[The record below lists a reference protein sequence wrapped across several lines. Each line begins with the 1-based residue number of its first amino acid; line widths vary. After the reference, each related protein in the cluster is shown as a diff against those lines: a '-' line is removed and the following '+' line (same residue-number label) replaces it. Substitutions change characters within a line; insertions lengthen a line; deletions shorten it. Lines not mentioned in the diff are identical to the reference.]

1 MNDSGSIF
9 LKQGGPKDH
18 NDSRLNLGL
27 TFSTEKDL
35 DHNLWFDP
43 EIADKNL
50 QYLLKVN
57 QHELTPAFIRIA
69 LKALAWPLFIREY
82 YGQQV
87 PDELLEAVQTIPE
100 RSSRLLDAYMDRVRD
115 PDVDQIMLKQA
126 IDDTSTMHI
135 VSISLRASE
144 TNDIILLPAGPEED
158 HIGRPTSF
166 TVLRSQNLGR
176 ALLFVSNVRPIAHIA
191 TPQAK
196 EHRIHIHPNDL
207 LINGA
212 NRYDLAEA
220 LIAEQRDDLKPEDH
234 ELIVSARAHIH
245 NKITDH
251 FDHITPHS

>member
-18 NDSRLNLGL
+18 NDSRVNLGL

-87 PDELLEAVQTIPE
+87 PDELFE
-100 RSSRLLDAYMDRVRD
+100 RQYKL
-115 PDVDQIMLKQA
+115 
-126 IDDTSTMHI
+126 
-135 VSISLRASE
+135 SLNVVVAS
-144 TNDIILLPAGPEED
+144 
-158 HIGRPTSF
+158 
-166 TVLRSQNLGR
+166 
-176 ALLFVSNVRPIAHIA
+176 
-191 TPQAK
+191 
-196 EHRIHIHPNDL
+196 
-207 LINGA
+207 
-212 NRYDLAEA
+212 
-220 LIAEQRDDLKPEDH
+220 
-234 ELIVSARAHIH
+234 
-245 NKITDH
+245 
-251 FDHITPHS
+251 